1 MKLVLL
7 FGPQVVGKMTIGHEL
22 EKITHLKL
30 LHNHMTI
37 DLLHPFF
44 GFGEDTWRIS
54 SIIREE
60 IFKAAVKSDLEGIV
74 FTFVWSFESK
84 KDWEFINHVRSIFEE
99 AGGEVYFVELEAN
112 QSERL
117 IRNQTPHRLEHKATK
132 RNIEESEVHLI
143 ETHKLNRLNSWPY
156 EIREENYIRIDNTQL
171 EPPVVAKMIKDRFT
185 L

>member
-1 MKLVLL
+1 MKLILL
-7 FGPQVVGKMTIGHEL
+7 FGPPAVGKMTIGQEL

-54 SIIREE
+54 TIIREE
-60 IFKAAVKSDLEGIV
+60 IFKAAVKTELEGVV

-84 KDWEFINHVRSIFEE
+84 KDWEFVSHVRAIFEE
-99 AGGEVYFVELEAN
+99 GGGDVYFVELEADP
-112 QSERL
+112 SERL

-132 RNIEESEVHLI
+132 RNVEESEAHLI
-143 ETHKLNRLNSWPY
+143 ETQKKHRLNSLPN
-156 EIREENYIRIDNTQL
+156 EIREANYIRIDNTEL
-171 EPPVVAKMIKDRFT
+171 EPEAVAKMIKDRFGF
-185 L
+185 